1 MATAPAIAIVTAATE
16 SPSDRMQRVR
26 FWVLLGSAWL
36 VAGPSALAADL
47 PAGIQQVVSALEQA
61 WKADPR
67 TSALAFP
74 SITAAAAGQLQ
85 RDCPRAWLA
94 APQALALYCPE
105 EERILLDRP
114 RLEALAR
121 QAGRWDAGV
130 WLATALGQALT
141 AASPPSGGPV
151 GSVAANLQAFCFGGT
166 LLGQAPGL
174 QPPADGSAL
183 SAAFTA
189 FPARLNGQ
197 QGTAA
202 QRSYALL
209 TGLGGTASECDDAA
223 VANLAAGVVPD
234 PERLQA
240 LADLDRSTGGGAI
253 QKVLKALCLPKP
265 PLGCTR
271 PRHLPPAR
279 VRSTP

>member
-47 PAGIQQVVSALEQA
+47 PAGIEQVVSALEQA

-74 SITAAAAGQLQ
+74 SITSAAAASQLQ
-85 RDCPRAWLA
+85 RGCPQAWST

-105 EERILLDRP
+105 LGRILLDRP

-121 QAGRWDAGV
+121 QVGRWDAGV

-141 AASPPSGGPV
+141 AASSAGKW
-151 GSVAANLQAFCFGGT
+151 NLQQG
-166 LLGQAPGL
+166 
-174 QPPADGSAL
+174 
-183 SAAFTA
+183 AAA
-189 FPARLNGQ
+189 
-197 QGTAA
+197 
-202 QRSYALL
+202 
-209 TGLGGTASECDDAA
+209 
-223 VANLAAGVVPD
+223 AAGC
-234 PERLQA
+234 Q
-240 LADLDRSTGGGAI
+240 T
-253 QKVLKALCLPKP
+253 
-265 PLGCTR
+265 
-271 PRHLPPAR
+271 
-279 VRSTP
+279 

>member
-1 MATAPAIAIVTAATE
+1 MHRARPLA
-16 SPSDRMQRVR
+16 
-26 FWVLLGSAWL
+26 LLCCASL
-36 VAGPSALAADL
+36 VSGQSTLAADL

-74 SITAAAAGQLQ
+74 SITSAAASQLQ
-85 RDCPRAWLA
+85 RDCPRAWLT

-121 QAGRWDAGV
+121 QVGRWDAGV

-240 LADLDRSTGGGAI
+240 LADPDRSTGGGAI

-265 PLGCTR
+265 PLGCPR

>member
-1 MATAPAIAIVTAATE
+1 MLAIVAITILSTTA
-16 SPSDRMQRVR
+16 RMPPARHLAL
-26 FWVLLGSAWL
+26 FCYTSL

-74 SITAAAAGQLQ
+74 AITAAAAGQLQ

-94 APQALALYCPE
+94 APLALALYCPE
-105 EERILLDRP
+105 QGRILIDRP

-174 QPPADGSAL
+174 QPPVDGSAL

-202 QRSYALL
+202 QRAYALL

-240 LADLDRSTGGGAI
+240 LADPDRSTGGGAI
-253 QKVLKALCLPKP
+253 HKVLKALCLPKP
-265 PLGCTR
+265 PLGCLRPR